1 MLPPLIHHGTGLAL
15 RSRGAEYQA
24 ETSPGKAVQ
33 RVADDQQPTDPVPG
47 PAVERIGSWLDGQPS
62 GQDDDDEAR
71 QEGPGTPAVLRTV
84 AADLW
89 ANVRSLR
96 FWLVTVGPACALW
109 VIALILVWLPGRGSD
124 PSGWLPAPLLTFM
137 VALVLLPAAA
147 ALVAVHWGM
156 DCYRGRLRPDLP
168 PGDQESAPGV
178 AVPVLAAIMRSLVF
192 VVLVLLG
199 LLAQAAAAGQPAVLA
214 AVSAGVAAAEAVVF
228 GSMGVA
234 AAVLVRNARAAKVLG
249 WLLALFLVVGN
260 VAMAALVAPALRSE
274 ESVTVAINVQ
284 RAPDGTLVAYE
295 CSPVP
300 AGVQE
305 VYRTEQIWWLA
316 GSNPGVV
323 FIMLAGGE
331 DSGREVFGWL
341 SAQLQEAAD
350 GSQVPCV
357 NGEPRSREAVRMP
370 VAAAGLVVVQACLAG
385 ALVASAAVASRRRN
399 SRLVQSGQSG

>member
-1 MLPPLIHHGTGLAL
+1 MGLAWHYAAVA
-15 RSRGAEYQA
+15 RNAQA
-24 ETSPGKAVQ
+24 EISPGKAVQ
-33 RVADDQQPTDPVPG
+33 RVADDQQLPTDPVPG

-62 GQDDDDEAR
+62 GQDDDDGAR

-109 VIALILVWLPGRGSD
+109 VIALILVWLPGSGSD

-156 DCYRGRLRPDLP
+156 DCYRGRVRPDLP
-168 PGDQESAPGV
+168 PGEQESGPGV
-178 AVPVLAAIMRSLVF
+178 AVLVLAAIMRSLVF

-214 AVSAGVAAAEAVVF
+214 VVSAGVAAAEAVVF
-228 GSMGVA
+228 GAMGVA
-234 AAVLVRNARAAKVLG
+234 AAALVRNAGAAKVLG

-260 VAMAALVAPALRSE
+260 VAMAALVAPALRSAE
-274 ESVTVAINVQ
+274 PVTVAINVQ

-305 VYRTEQIWWLA
+305 VHRTEQLWWLV
-316 GSNPGVV
+316 GSNPAVV
-323 FIMLAGGE
+323 FIMLAGAE
-331 DSGREVFGWL
+331 DSGKEAFGWV

-357 NGEPRSREAVRMP
+357 NGEPRSRDAVRTP
-370 VAAAGLVVVQACLAG
+370 VAAAGLLVQACVAG
-385 ALVASAAVASRRRN
+385 ALVAGAAVASRRRN
-399 SRLVQSGQSG
+399 SRLVQSRQSG